1 MKTHKMEYDMVN
13 ADWTMTKEYEEYVE
27 YEEYEEFDT
36 KGYITSIGEVFVP
49 GLWTRGG
56 CNQNEF
62 QAFKHQWSM
71 YRGCHSGMDERELR
85 YQLLDSINGPLEDA
99 MNEIFGSNFY
109 TIPDIILLEE
119 LEEVAVKE
127 IIAKSV
133 NCSTKFSEKNPVKL
147 PPVNRSPA
155 HSSQAH
161 SKSKK
166 IVVKQPE
173 DTAPEEHAPKDRV
186 SEAKG

>member
-1 MKTHKMEYDMVN
+1 
-13 ADWTMTKEYEEYVE
+13 
-27 YEEYEEFDT
+27 
-36 KGYITSIGEVFVP
+36 
-49 GLWTRGG
+49 
-56 CNQNEF
+56 
-62 QAFKHQWSM
+62 M
-71 YRGCHSGMDERELR
+71 Y
-85 YQLLDSINGPLEDA
+85 
-99 MNEIFGSNFY
+99 EIFGSKIY
-109 TIPDIILLEE
+109 TIPDTILLEE

-173 DTAPEEHAPKDRV
+173 DTAPDKQVPEDKVPEEHAPVDRV
-186 SEAKG
+186 SEAKGFRSQKFKKPRVPEAKNSKSQ

>member
-1 MKTHKMEYDMVN
+1 
-13 ADWTMTKEYEEYVE
+13 
-27 YEEYEEFDT
+27 
-36 KGYITSIGEVFVP
+36 
-49 GLWTRGG
+49 
-56 CNQNEF
+56 
-62 QAFKHQWSM
+62 
-71 YRGCHSGMDERELR
+71 MDERELR